1 MVTMDPA
8 IEATPIRHDVQ
19 SQPPGCGEIAFYV
32 VPPQRP
38 LNYGSALHASM
49 IRWPD
54 GRPAEVGETLR
65 CGSCGR
71 SLGGGTVEAQVMN
84 ALGMVPRTRTG

>member
-1 MVTMDPA
+1 MDSA
-8 IEATPIRHDVQ
+8 IDATPIRHDVQ
-19 SQPPGCGEIAFYV
+19 STPPGCGDIAFYV

-38 LNYGSALHASM
+38 RSYGSPMHASM

-71 SLGGGTVEAQVMN
+71 SLEGGTVEAQVMI
-84 ALGMVPRTRTG
+84 ALGMVPRTGSG